1 MKDLN
6 RISGDVL
13 DAAVRIHK
21 EFGPGMMESVYEKI
35 LAIELANRGHQ
46 VECQKPLALTYGG
59 HTFPDAFR
67 VDLLVDGCVIVELK
81 STTLMAPVYFKQL
94 RTYLVL
100 SRLQVG
106 LLVNFGMNTLKEGFK
121 RIVNN
126 YGAETRAEGAERH
139 VEEMRHAESAESA
152 EGKGGGVRS
161 DDTIQSFLSTQPL
174 RSLRSL
180 REEKTHAAGLTGGM
194 PHAENAEGAEGR
206 GVLGMRAVEV
216 GRLNHL
222 SQPLREAKRRREK
235 GNQDE

>member
-35 LAIELANRGHQ
+35 LAIELANRGHK

-126 YGAETRAEGAERH
+126 YGAETCAERH
-139 VEEMRHAESAESA
+139 VEEMRHAENAENA
-152 EGKGGGVRS
+152 EGRGVFGMRS
-161 DDTIQSFLSTQPL
+161 DETSPSLLSTQPL
-174 RSLRSL
+174 RPLRSL
-180 REEKTHAAGLTGGM
+180 REEKTHAAGLTGEM
-194 PHAENAEGAEGR
+194 PHAENAESAE
-206 GVLGMRAVEV
+206 
-216 GRLNHL
+216 
-222 SQPLREAKRRREK
+222 KK
-235 GNQDE
+235 

>member
-35 LAIELANRGHQ
+35 LAIELVNRGHQ

-152 EGKGGGVRS
+152 EGREKKRGGG
-161 DDTIQSFLSTQPL
+161 
-174 RSLRSL
+174 
-180 REEKTHAAGLTGGM
+180 
-194 PHAENAEGAEGR
+194 
-206 GVLGMRAVEV
+206 EV
-216 GRLNHL
+216 
-222 SQPLREAKRRREK
+222 
-235 GNQDE
+235 

>member
-21 EFGPGMMESVYEKI
+21 EFGPWMMESVYEKI
-35 LAIELANRGHQ
+35 LAIELVNRGHQ

-139 VEEMRHAESAESA
+139 VEEMRHAESAEDA
-152 EGKGGGVRS
+152 
-161 DDTIQSFLSTQPL
+161 
-174 RSLRSL
+174 
-180 REEKTHAAGLTGGM
+180 
-194 PHAENAEGAEGR
+194 
-206 GVLGMRAVEV
+206 EV
-216 GRLNHL
+216 GLKERIGSYRQTSPPPLPSAL
-222 SQPLREAKRRREK
+222 SALSA
-235 GNQDE
+235 

>member
-35 LAIELANRGHQ
+35 LAIELVNRGHQ

-152 EGKGGGVRS
+152 EGRGMFGMRS
-161 DDTIQSFLSTQPL
+161 DETIQSFLSTQP
-174 RSLRSL
+174 LRSL
-180 REEKTHAAGLTGGM
+180 REEKTHAAGLTGEKS
-194 PHAENAEGAEGR
+194 HAENAEGAEGR
-206 GVLGMRAVEV
+206 GVFG
-216 GRLNHL
+216 
-222 SQPLREAKRRREK
+222 
-235 GNQDE
+235 